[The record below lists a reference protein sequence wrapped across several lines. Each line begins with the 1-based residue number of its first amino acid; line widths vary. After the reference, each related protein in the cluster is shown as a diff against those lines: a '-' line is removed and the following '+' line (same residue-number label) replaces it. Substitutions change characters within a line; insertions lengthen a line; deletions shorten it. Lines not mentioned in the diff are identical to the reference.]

1 MAKKGQNNPAE
12 SYSDTQGTANP
23 IFGEVDRQFVDNSF
37 SAFSDNTG
45 RTGTCIY
52 SGKM

>member
-12 SYSDTQGTANP
+12 SYSDTQETANP
-23 IFGEVDRQFVDNSF
+23 IFIEADRQFVDTSF

-45 RTGTCIY
+45 RTGTCI
-52 SGKM
+52 